1 MSYSH
6 TQRRKTIG
14 RFKAK
19 YGEHPWYK
27 KFREYV
33 TEMVKERRGNPIGS
47 LEEMMSGK
55 CAIK

>member
-14 RFKAK
+14 RFKTK

-33 TEMVKERRGNPIGS
+33 AELVKERQGTPMGS
-47 LEEMMSGK
+47 LEDL
-55 CAIK
+55 IK